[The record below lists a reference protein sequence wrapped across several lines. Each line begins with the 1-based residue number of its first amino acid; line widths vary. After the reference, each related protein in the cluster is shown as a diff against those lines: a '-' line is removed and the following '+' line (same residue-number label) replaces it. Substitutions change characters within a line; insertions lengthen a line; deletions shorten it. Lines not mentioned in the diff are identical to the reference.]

1 MAPRQRK
8 KININLVVPFLVMV
22 LVFSVMIWQKYR
34 NSYTL
39 PIAPPSQQPLTGMR
53 TVTLFFVADRA
64 NLAREARGVEACDT
78 PESCLK
84 DLLDEL
90 VAGPVGE
97 LDEALPEGTT
107 IHSVRFDGDLVTV
120 DLTRTFLDG
129 LPSGS
134 SAEMLAVYS
143 IVDTIAVNFPD
154 VKKVKISID
163 NDPKNV
169 LRHLDISEPL
179 VADFSLEVMLKSDS
193 VKTPQQSPQHPEKGK
208 P

>member
-1 MAPRQRK
+1 MPSRQRK

-34 NSYTL
+34 NSQSVPLT
-39 PIAPPSQQPLTGMR
+39 PPSQQPMTGKR
-53 TVTLFFVADRA
+53 TVTLFFVADGA
-64 NLAREARGVEACDT
+64 SLAREARELDACDA
-78 PESCLK
+78 PVSCLK

-97 LDEALPEGTT
+97 LDEALPEGS
-107 IHSVRFDGDLVTV
+107 IINSVRFDGEVAVV
-120 DLTRTFLDG
+120 DMSRTFVNG
-129 LPSGS
+129 LASGS

-143 IVDTIAVNFPD
+143 IVDTVVVNFPV

-163 NDPKNV
+163 GDPKNV

-179 VADFSLEVMLKSDS
+179 AADYALESSPRPDAVN
-193 VKTPQQSPQHPEKGK
+193 KTDQSPPHANKGT

>member
-8 KININLVVPFLVMV
+8 KININLIVPFLVIV
-22 LVFSVMIWQKYR
+22 LVFSIMIWQKYR
-34 NSYTL
+34 NSQSVPVAPHSPL
-39 PIAPPSQQPLTGMR
+39 PSTGKR
-53 TVTLFFVADRA
+53 TVTLFFVADGA
-64 NLAREARGVEACDT
+64 TLAREARELDACDA

-90 VAGPVGE
+90 VAGPVSE
-97 LDEALPEGTT
+97 LDEALPEGSV
-107 IHSVRFDGDLVTV
+107 INSVRLDGDLATV
-120 DLTRTFLDG
+120 DLAHTFIEG

-143 IVDTIAVNFPD
+143 IVDTVAVNFPT
-154 VKKVKISID
+154 VHTVKISID
-163 NDPKNV
+163 GDPKNV

-179 VADFSLEVMLKSDS
+179 LADFALEASPRPGA
-193 VKTPQQSPQHPEKGK
+193 VKTPDPLPLHPNKGT

>member
-8 KININLVVPFLVMV
+8 KININLVVPFLVIV

-34 NSYTL
+34 NSHSVPVT
-39 PIAPPSQQPLTGMR
+39 PPSQQQLTGMR
-53 TVTLFFVADRA
+53 TVTLFFVA
-64 NLAREARGVEACDT
+64 NGSSLAREAREVDACDT
-78 PESCLK
+78 PEACLK

-97 LDEALPEGTT
+97 FDEALPEGTT
-107 IHSVRFDGDLVTV
+107 INSVRFDGELVTV
-120 DLTRTFLDG
+120 DLSRSFLEG

-143 IVDTIAVNFPD
+143 IVDTIVFNFQN
-154 VKKVKISID
+154 VKKVKISIES
-163 NDPKNV
+163 DPKNV

-179 VADFSLEVMLKSDS
+179 VADYDIGEPSQPDA
-193 VKTPQQSPQHPEKGK
+193 VKKPDHVSPPSNKGTR
-208 P
+208 